1 MKERC
6 PVKKLVFV
14 SSNSGKVVSVKTTAS
29 MFYGINIC
37 FCSLDFL
44 EPEVN
49 DISYISKT
57 KAEYAY
63 QELGYPCF
71 VSDTGFYIDCYPNQ
85 PGYPGAFVKRSGV
98 SSNLEKLLDDMK
110 DVENRSC
117 RFVDCIT
124 YYDGECFQQFF
135 GESRGELATEVY
147 GENMNDAKSELWKV
161 FIPEGYQSTL
171 AGLSYEEMLQY
182 KNDKRESSA
191 TVQFLDWYR
200 NNKLDNEKLDRKEVV
215 GFFDWLENFTG
226 TYSSFRD
233 TDWLYSPDEIS
244 PLDHIQLD
252 YLEFIYY
259 YVEEYSKSYHIP
271 SSSDL
276 DINYYTVKYHDRFYS
291 IGLGHRFGAYFGV
304 AAKDDVS
311 QENVLDMNRILRKSF
326 QKKLDRG

>member
-1 MKERC
+1 M
-6 PVKKLVFV
+6 KKLVFV
-14 SSNSGKVVSVKTTAS
+14 SSNFGKVVSVKTAAS
-29 MFYGINIC
+29 MFYGIDIC
-37 FCSLDFL
+37 SCSLDFL
-44 EPEVN
+44 EPDVN
-49 DISYISKT
+49 DISCISKT

-71 VSDTGFYIDCYPNQ
+71 VSDTGFYIDYYPNQ

-110 DVENRSC
+110 DVDNRSC

-135 GESRGELATEVY
+135 GESRGELATEVS
-147 GENMNDAKSELWKV
+147 GENMNNAKSELWKV

-171 AGLSYEEMLQY
+171 AGMSSKEMLQY
-182 KNDKRESSA
+182 KKETRKNSA

-200 NNKLDNEKLDRKEVV
+200 NNKVDNEKFDKEEVAD
-215 GFFDWLENFTG
+215 FFDWLENFTD
-226 TYSSFRD
+226 TYPSFRNI
-233 TDWLYSPDEIS
+233 DWLYSTYEIS

-252 YLEFIYY
+252 YLDFIYK
-259 YVEEYSKSYHIP
+259 YVEKCSKRHHIP
-271 SSSDL
+271 SSTDI

-291 IGLGHRFGAYFGV
+291 IGLGYRFGAYLAV

-311 QENVLDMNRILRKSF
+311 QEKVLDMNPILQQSF

>member
-1 MKERC
+1 MEE
-6 PVKKLVFV
+6 LVFV
-14 SSNSGKVVSVKTTAS
+14 SGNSGKISSVKNYAQAKNIPVS
-29 MFYGINIC
+29 FY
-37 FCSLDFL
+37 SLDFS
-44 EPEVN
+44 EPDLN
-49 DISYISKT
+49 DISYISKK

-71 VSDTGFYIDCYPNQ
+71 VSDTGFYIDYYPNQ

-110 DVENRSC
+110 DVDNRSC

-135 GESRGELATEVY
+135 GESRGELATEVS
-147 GENMNDAKSELWKV
+147 GENMNNAKSELWKV

-171 AGLSYEEMLQY
+171 AGMSSKEMLQY
-182 KNDKRESSA
+182 KKETRKNSA

-200 NNKLDNEKLDRKEVV
+200 NNKVDNEKFDKEEVA
-215 GFFDWLENFTG
+215 GFFDWLENFTD
-226 TYSSFRD
+226 TYLSFRN
-233 TDWLYSPDEIS
+233 TDWLYSPYEIS

-252 YLEFIYY
+252 YLDFIYK
-259 YVEEYSKSYHIP
+259 YVEKCSKRHHIP
-271 SSSDL
+271 SSTDI

-291 IGLGHRFGAYFGV
+291 IGLGYRFGAYLAV

-311 QENVLDMNRILRKSF
+311 QEKVLDMNPILQQSF

>member
-1 MKERC
+1 M
-6 PVKKLVFV
+6 KKLVFV
-14 SSNSGKVVSVKTTAS
+14 SSNFGKVVSVKTVAS
-29 MFYGINIC
+29 MFYGIDIC
-37 FCSLDFL
+37 SCSLDFL
-44 EPEVN
+44 EPDVN
-49 DISYISKT
+49 DISCISKT

-71 VSDTGFYIDCYPNQ
+71 VSDTGFYIDYYPNQ

-110 DVENRSC
+110 DVDNRSC

-135 GESRGELATEVY
+135 GESRGELATEVS
-147 GENMNDAKSELWKV
+147 GENMNNAKSELWKV
-161 FIPEGYQSTL
+161 FIPEGYHSTL
-171 AGLSYEEMLQY
+171 AGMSSKEMLQY
-182 KNDKRESSA
+182 KKETRKNSA

-200 NNKLDNEKLDRKEVV
+200 NNKVDNEKFDKEEVAD
-215 GFFDWLENFTG
+215 FFDWLENFTD
-226 TYSSFRD
+226 TYLSFRN
-233 TDWLYSPDEIS
+233 TDWLYSPYEIS

-252 YLEFIYY
+252 YLDFIYK
-259 YVEEYSKSYHIP
+259 YVEKCSKRHHIP
-271 SSSDL
+271 SSTDI

-291 IGLGHRFGAYFGV
+291 IGLGYRFGAYLAV

-311 QENVLDMNRILRKSF
+311 QEKVLDMNPILQQSF

>member
-1 MKERC
+1 M
-6 PVKKLVFV
+6 KKLVFV
-14 SSNSGKVVSVKTTAS
+14 SSNFGKVVSVKTAAS
-29 MFYGINIC
+29 MFYGIDIC
-37 FCSLDFL
+37 SCSLDFL
-44 EPEVN
+44 EPDVN
-49 DISYISKT
+49 DISYISKK

-71 VSDTGFYIDCYPNQ
+71 VSDTGFYIDYYPNQ

-110 DVENRSC
+110 DVDNRSC

-135 GESRGELATEVY
+135 GESRGELATEVS
-147 GENMNDAKSELWKV
+147 GENMNNAKSELWKV
-161 FIPEGYQSTL
+161 FIPEGYHSTL
-171 AGLSYEEMLQY
+171 AGMSSKEMLQY
-182 KNDKRESSA
+182 KKENRKNSA

-200 NNKLDNEKLDRKEVV
+200 NNKVDNKKFDKEEVAD
-215 GFFDWLENFTG
+215 FFDWLENFTD
-226 TYSSFRD
+226 TYPSFRN
-233 TDWLYSPDEIS
+233 TDWLYSPYEIS

-252 YLEFIYY
+252 YLDFIYK
-259 YVEEYSKSYHIP
+259 YVEKCSKRHHIP
-271 SSSDL
+271 SSTDI

-291 IGLGHRFGAYFGV
+291 IGLGYRFGAYLAV

-311 QENVLDMNRILRKSF
+311 QEKVLDMNPILQQSF

>member
-1 MKERC
+1 M
-6 PVKKLVFV
+6 KKLVFV
-14 SSNSGKVVSVKTTAS
+14 SSNFGKVVSVKTAAS
-29 MFYGINIC
+29 MFYGIDIC
-37 FCSLDFL
+37 SCSLDFL
-44 EPEVN
+44 EPDVN
-49 DISYISKT
+49 DISCISKT

-71 VSDTGFYIDCYPNQ
+71 VSDTGFYIDYYPNQ

-110 DVENRSC
+110 DVDNRSC

-135 GESRGELATEVY
+135 GESRGELATEVS
-147 GENMNDAKSELWKV
+147 GENMNNAKSELWKV

-171 AGLSYEEMLQY
+171 AGMSSKEMLQY
-182 KNDKRESSA
+182 KKETRKNSA

-200 NNKLDNEKLDRKEVV
+200 NNKVDNKKFDKEEVAD
-215 GFFDWLENFTG
+215 FFDWLENFTD
-226 TYSSFRD
+226 TYLSFRN
-233 TDWLYSPDEIS
+233 TDWLYSPYEIS

-252 YLEFIYY
+252 YLDFIYK
-259 YVEEYSKSYHIP
+259 YVEKCSKRHHIP
-271 SSSDL
+271 SSTDI

-291 IGLGHRFGAYFGV
+291 IGLGYRFGAYLAV
-304 AAKDDVS
+304 AAKDNVS
-311 QENVLDMNRILRKSF
+311 QEKVLDMNPILQQSF